1 MKIEKK
7 KVVKNSKLSRFTKS
21 AVAAALGIAASFGT
35 TACDDSVSATG
46 GDHPKQPP
54 ETEPTCGQAACG
66 EQYSSSSYTDISSSG
81 EHLSSEAIEALSSA
95 KLPKSSSS
103 IISAGI
109 PHTYS
114 SSSVKQPS
122 SSTAFPPPES
132 GSPMADSESS
142 MSSERLS
149 SSSYEPPPEAG
160 ILPPYEESSS
170 SETLSSSSIVEP
182 EPLAGDPIIQES
194 SSSESTPDAQS
205 SSSDIKVPVPQI
217 TPVIDT
223 LNPRIH
229 LCEDPNNPGC
239 LIESMV
245 TTFEQDDIQA

>member
-7 KVVKNSKLSRFTKS
+7 KVVKSSKLSNFAKS
-21 AVAAALGIAASFGT
+21 AVAAALGIAASIGT
-35 TACDDSVSATG
+35 TACDDSISAIG
-46 GDHPKQPP
+46 GDKKQEP
-54 ETEPTCGQAACG
+54 EPTCGEVECG
-66 EQYSSSSYTDISSSG
+66 SEFSSSSYTNISSSG

-95 KLPKSSSS
+95 KQPKSSSS

-122 SSTAFPPPES
+122 SS
-132 GSPMADSESS
+132 
-142 MSSERLS
+142 
-149 SSSYEPPPEAG
+149 SYEPPLQAG

-170 SETLSSSSIVEP
+170 SETP
-182 EPLAGDPIIQES
+182 S
-194 SSSESTPDAQS
+194 SSSEEKS
-205 SSSDIKVPVPQI
+205 SSSEADIPDPRI
-217 TPVIDT
+217 IPVIDT
-223 LNPRIH
+223 LSPRIH
-229 LCEDPNNPGC
+229 LCEDPNDPRC

>member
-7 KVVKNSKLSRFTKS
+7 KVIKSSKLNHFAKS
-21 AVAAALGIAASFGT
+21 AVAAALGIAASFSA
-35 TACDDSVSATG
+35 TACDDSVSAIG

-54 ETEPTCGQAACG
+54 ETESTCGQAACG
-66 EQYSSSSYTDISSSG
+66 EQFSSSSYTDISSSG

-95 KLPKSSSS
+95 
-103 IISAGI
+103 
-109 PHTYS
+109 
-114 SSSVKQPS
+114 VQPLSS
-122 SSTAFPPPES
+122 SSTAYPPPES
-132 GSPMADSESS
+132 GSPMV
-142 MSSERLS
+142 MSSERLSSSSVEKPS

-170 SETLSSSSIVEP
+170 SETLSSSSIEEP
-182 EPLAGDPIIQES
+182 EPLAGDPIVTES
-194 SSSESTPDAQS
+194 SSSESTPGIQS
-205 SSSDIKVPVPQI
+205 SSSNIKVPVPQI

-245 TTFEQDDIQA
+245 TTFEQSDIQV

>member
-35 TACDDSVSATG
+35 TACDDSMSATS
-46 GDHPKQPP
+46 GDHPKQP
-54 ETEPTCGQAACG
+54 ETNPTCGQAACG

-95 KLPKSSSS
+95 MQPLSSSS
-103 IISAGI
+103 MV
-109 PHTYS
+109 Y
-114 SSSVKQPS
+114 
-122 SSTAFPPPES
+122 PPPES

-149 SSSYEPPPEAG
+149 SSSVEKPSSSSYEPIIEAG

-170 SETLSSSSIVEP
+170 SETQSSSSIVEP

-205 SSSDIKVPVPQI
+205 SSGSDIDIKPAP
-217 TPVIDT
+217 IDT
-223 LNPRIH
+223 IDLNPRVY
-229 LCEDPNNPGC
+229 LCPDSTTSC
-239 LIESMV
+239 LMVSMV
-245 TTFEQDDIQA
+245 TTFEHDDIQA

>member
-35 TACDDSVSATG
+35 IACDDSVSATG

-81 EHLSSEAIEALSSA
+81 ERLSSEALEALSSA
-95 KLPKSSSS
+95 KQPLSSSS
-103 IISAGI
+103 M
-109 PHTYS
+109 
-114 SSSVKQPS
+114 V
-122 SSTAFPPPES
+122 FPPPES
-132 GSPMADSESS
+132 GSPMM
-142 MSSERLS
+142 MSSESHSSSSVEKPS

-170 SETLSSSSIVEP
+170 SETP
-182 EPLAGDPIIQES
+182 S
-194 SSSESTPDAQS
+194 SSSEARS
-205 SSSDIKVPVPQI
+205 SSSKTEVPDPRI

-245 TTFEQDDIQA
+245 TTFEQSDIQV

>member
-7 KVVKNSKLSRFTKS
+7 KVVKSSKLSHLAKS

-35 TACDDSVSATG
+35 TACDDSMSATS
-46 GDHPKQPP
+46 GDHPKQP
-54 ETEPTCGQAACG
+54 ETNPTCGQAACG

-95 KLPKSSSS
+95 M
-103 IISAGI
+103 
-109 PHTYS
+109 
-114 SSSVKQPS
+114 QPLSS

-132 GSPMADSESS
+132 GSPMVL
-142 MSSERLS
+142 SSERLSSSSVEKPS

-170 SETLSSSSIVEP
+170 SEMQSSSSIVEP

-194 SSSESTPDAQS
+194 SSSESTPEAQS
-205 SSSDIKVPVPQI
+205 SSSSDIDIKPAP
-217 TPVIDT
+217 IDT
-223 LNPRIH
+223 NYNPRIH
-229 LCEDPNNPGC
+229 LCPDGTGSC
-239 LIESMV
+239 LIYSMV

>member
-81 EHLSSEAIEALSSA
+81 ERLSSEALEALSSA
-95 KLPKSSSS
+95 KQPLSSSS
-103 IISAGI
+103 M
-109 PHTYS
+109 
-114 SSSVKQPS
+114 V
-122 SSTAFPPPES
+122 FPPPES
-132 GSPMADSESS
+132 GSPMM
-142 MSSERLS
+142 MSSESHSSSSVEKPS

-170 SETLSSSSIVEP
+170 SETP
-182 EPLAGDPIIQES
+182 S
-194 SSSESTPDAQS
+194 SSSEARS
-205 SSSDIKVPVPQI
+205 SSSKTEVPVPQI

-245 TTFEQDDIQA
+245 TTFEQSDIQV

>member
-7 KVVKNSKLSRFTKS
+7 KVVKRSKLSNFAKS
-21 AVAAALGIAASFGT
+21 AVAAALGIAASIGS
-35 TACDDSVSATG
+35 TACDDSISAIG
-46 GDHPKQPP
+46 GDKKQEP
-54 ETEPTCGQAACG
+54 EPTCGEVECG
-66 EQYSSSSYTDISSSG
+66 SEFSSSSYTDISSSG

-122 SSTAFPPPES
+122 SS
-132 GSPMADSESS
+132 
-142 MSSERLS
+142 
-149 SSSYEPPPEAG
+149 SYEPPLQAG
-160 ILPPYEESSS
+160 ILPPYEDSSS
-170 SETLSSSSIVEP
+170 SETP
-182 EPLAGDPIIQES
+182 S
-194 SSSESTPDAQS
+194 SSSEEKS
-205 SSSDIKVPVPQI
+205 SSSEADIPDPRI
-217 TPVIDT
+217 IPVIDT
-223 LNPRIH
+223 LSPRIH
-229 LCEDPNNPGC
+229 LCEDPNDPRC

>member
-21 AVAAALGIAASFGT
+21 AVAAALGIAASFSA
-35 TACDDSVSATG
+35 TACDDSVSAIG
-46 GDHPKQPP
+46 GDNKAQEPQ
-54 ETEPTCGQAACG
+54 PTCGQAACG

-95 KLPKSSSS
+95 SQPRSSSS
-103 IISAGI
+103 IEPLSGTPMII
-109 PHTYS
+109 S
-114 SSSVKQPS
+114 SSSVEKPS
-122 SSTAFPPPES
+122 SS
-132 GSPMADSESS
+132 S
-142 MSSERLS
+142 M
-149 SSSYEPPPEAG
+149 EPPPEAG

-170 SETLSSSSIVEP
+170 SVAPSSSSMEIL

-205 SSSDIKVPVPQI
+205 SSSEDDDPLCDPF
-217 TPVIDT
+217 D
-223 LNPRIH
+223 NSPRCNVN
-229 LCEDPNNPGC
+229 LCKDPDGC
-239 LIESMV
+239 LIFSMV

>member
-35 TACDDSVSATG
+35 TACDDSVSAIG
-46 GDHPKQPP
+46 GDNKAQEPQ
-54 ETEPTCGQAACG
+54 PTCGQAACG
-66 EQYSSSSYTDISSSG
+66 EQFSSSSYTDISSSG

-95 KLPKSSSS
+95 KQPLSSSS
-103 IISAGI
+103 
-109 PHTYS
+109 TLL
-114 SSSVKQPS
+114 
-122 SSTAFPPPES
+122 PPPES

-170 SETLSSSSIVEP
+170 SEMLSSSSIVEP

-194 SSSESTPDAQS
+194 SSSESTPDVQSS
-205 SSSDIKVPVPQI
+205 SSSDIDVKKIDPAP
-217 TPVIDT
+217 IDT
-223 LNPRIH
+223 IDQNPRVY
-229 LCEDPNNPGC
+229 LCPDGTTSC
-239 LIESMV
+239 LMVSMV
-245 TTFEQDDIQA
+245 TTFEHDDIQA

>member
-7 KVVKNSKLSRFTKS
+7 KVVKSSQLSNFAKS
-21 AVAAALGIAASFGT
+21 AVAAALGIAASIGT
-35 TACDDSVSATG
+35 TACDDSISAIG
-46 GDHPKQPP
+46 GDKKQEP
-54 ETEPTCGQAACG
+54 EPTCGEVECG
-66 EQYSSSSYTDISSSG
+66 SEFSSSSYTDISSSG

-122 SSTAFPPPES
+122 SS
-132 GSPMADSESS
+132 
-142 MSSERLS
+142 
-149 SSSYEPPPEAG
+149 SYEPPLQAG
-160 ILPPYEESSS
+160 ILPPYEDSSS
-170 SETLSSSSIVEP
+170 SETP
-182 EPLAGDPIIQES
+182 S
-194 SSSESTPDAQS
+194 SSSEEKS
-205 SSSDIKVPVPQI
+205 SSSEADIPDPRI
-217 TPVIDT
+217 IPVIDT
-223 LNPRIH
+223 LSPRIH
-229 LCEDPNNPGC
+229 LCEDPNDPRC

>member
-81 EHLSSEAIEALSSA
+81 ERLSSEAIEALSSA
-95 KLPKSSSS
+95 KQPLSSSS
-103 IISAGI
+103 M
-109 PHTYS
+109 
-114 SSSVKQPS
+114 V
-122 SSTAFPPPES
+122 FPPPES

-142 MSSERLS
+142 MSSESHSSSSVEKPS

-170 SETLSSSSIVEP
+170 SE
-182 EPLAGDPIIQES
+182 
-194 SSSESTPDAQS
+194 STPGIQS

-245 TTFEQDDIQA
+245 TTFEQSDIQV

>member
-7 KVVKNSKLSRFTKS
+7 KVVKSSKLSNFAKS
-21 AVAAALGIAASFGT
+21 AVAAALGIAASIGS
-35 TACDDSVSATG
+35 TACDDSISAIG
-46 GDHPKQPP
+46 GDKKQDP
-54 ETEPTCGQAACG
+54 EPTCGEVECG
-66 EQYSSSSYTDISSSG
+66 SEFSSSSYTDISSSG

-95 KLPKSSSS
+95 KQPKSSSS

-122 SSTAFPPPES
+122 SS
-132 GSPMADSESS
+132 
-142 MSSERLS
+142 
-149 SSSYEPPPEAG
+149 SYEPPLQAG
-160 ILPPYEESSS
+160 ILPPYEDSSS
-170 SETLSSSSIVEP
+170 SETP
-182 EPLAGDPIIQES
+182 S
-194 SSSESTPDAQS
+194 SSSEARS
-205 SSSDIKVPVPQI
+205 SSSKTEVPDPRI

-223 LNPRIH
+223 LSPRIH
-229 LCEDPNNPGC
+229 LCEDPNDPRC

>member
-7 KVVKNSKLSRFTKS
+7 KVVKSSKLSNFAKS
-21 AVAAALGIAASFGT
+21 AVAAALGIAASIGT
-35 TACDDSVSATG
+35 TACDDSISAIG
-46 GDHPKQPP
+46 GDKKQEP
-54 ETEPTCGQAACG
+54 EPTCGEVECG
-66 EQYSSSSYTDISSSG
+66 SEFSSSSYTDISSSG

-95 KLPKSSSS
+95 KQPKSSSS

-122 SSTAFPPPES
+122 SS
-132 GSPMADSESS
+132 
-142 MSSERLS
+142 
-149 SSSYEPPPEAG
+149 SYEPPLQAG
-160 ILPPYEESSS
+160 ILPPYEDSSS
-170 SETLSSSSIVEP
+170 SETP
-182 EPLAGDPIIQES
+182 S
-194 SSSESTPDAQS
+194 SSSEARS
-205 SSSDIKVPVPQI
+205 SSSKTEVPDPRI

-223 LNPRIH
+223 LSPRIH
-229 LCEDPNNPGC
+229 LCEDPNDPRC

>member
-35 TACDDSVSATG
+35 IACDDSVSATG

-81 EHLSSEAIEALSSA
+81 ERLSSEALEALSSA
-95 KLPKSSSS
+95 KQPLSSSS
-103 IISAGI
+103 M
-109 PHTYS
+109 
-114 SSSVKQPS
+114 V
-122 SSTAFPPPES
+122 FPPPES

-149 SSSYEPPPEAG
+149 SSSYEPMIEAG
-160 ILPPYEESSS
+160 ILPPYEDTPDVNSSSDMAPVSSANVPSSS
-170 SETLSSSSIVEP
+170 SEVTDQS
-182 EPLAGDPIIQES
+182 
-194 SSSESTPDAQS
+194 S
-205 SSSDIKVPVPQI
+205 SSSDIDIKPAP
-217 TPVIDT
+217 IDT
-223 LNPRIH
+223 IDLNPRVY
-229 LCEDPNNPGC
+229 LCPDGTTSC
-239 LIESMV
+239 LMVSMV
-245 TTFEQDDIQA
+245 TTFEHDDIQA

>member
-7 KVVKNSKLSRFTKS
+7 KVVKSSKLSHLAKS

-35 TACDDSVSATG
+35 TACDDSMSATS
-46 GDHPKQPP
+46 GDHPKQP
-54 ETEPTCGQAACG
+54 ETNPTCGQAACG

-95 KLPKSSSS
+95 MQPLSSSS
-103 IISAGI
+103 MV
-109 PHTYS
+109 Y
-114 SSSVKQPS
+114 
-122 SSTAFPPPES
+122 PPPES

-170 SETLSSSSIVEP
+170 SEMLSSSSIVEP

-194 SSSESTPDAQS
+194 SSSESTPGIQS
-205 SSSDIKVPVPQI
+205 SSSKTAIPATQT
-217 TPVIDT
+217 TPAIDT

-229 LCEDPNNPGC
+229 ICDDGSC
-239 LIESMV
+239 MIFSMV

>member
-21 AVAAALGIAASFGT
+21 AVAAALGIAASIGT
-35 TACDDSVSATG
+35 TACDDSMSATS
-46 GDHPKQPP
+46 GDHPKQP
-54 ETEPTCGQAACG
+54 ETNPTCGQAACG

-95 KLPKSSSS
+95 MQPLSSSS
-103 IISAGI
+103 MV
-109 PHTYS
+109 Y
-114 SSSVKQPS
+114 
-122 SSTAFPPPES
+122 PPPES

-170 SETLSSSSIVEP
+170 SEMLSSSSIVEP

-194 SSSESTPDAQS
+194 SSSESTPGIQS

-223 LNPRIH
+223 INPRIH

-245 TTFEQDDIQA
+245 TTFEQSDIQV